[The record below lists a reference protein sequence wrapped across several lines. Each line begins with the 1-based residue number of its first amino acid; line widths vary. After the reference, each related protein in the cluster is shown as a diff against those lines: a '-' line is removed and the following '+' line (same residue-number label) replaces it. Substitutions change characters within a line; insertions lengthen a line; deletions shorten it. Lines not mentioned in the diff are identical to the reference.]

1 MDKFSYSFDKIELFI
16 NTPEVNLVKELS
28 EKLKQRIVLGVRADN
43 MLYVYINGV
52 EDCDGSSSLG
62 ISGDGYTYA
71 EACEDYWYSLTH
83 LKKDHFLKS
92 SGKIFNL
99 RGLV

>member
-1 MDKFSYSFDKIELFI
+1 MDKYSFDKMELFV

-28 EKLKQRIVLGVRADN
+28 EKLMQHIVLGVRTDN
-43 MLYVYINGV
+43 MLYVYVNGV
-52 EDCDGSSSLG
+52 EDCDGLSSSG

-71 EACEDYWYSLTH
+71 EACEDYWYNLTH
-83 LKKDHFLKS
+83 LKENHFLKS
-92 SGKIFNL
+92 CGKIFNL